1 MTYINRHW
9 RHICDIPNKYNQR
22 TQRMSLRVPDDI
34 KNHIWARARA
44 EGISATDVV
53 VDILAGSFK
62 TVKTGTYKS
71 KPKPRTPATPAAPKG
86 GASHGKDVFA

>member
-1 MTYINRHW
+1 MTY
-9 RHICDIPNKYNQR
+9 PNKYSQR
-22 TQRMSLRVPDDI
+22 TQRISLRVPDDI

-71 KPKPRTPATPAAPKG
+71 KPKPRVAQASPPKR